1 MSLALPSALVSAAPS
16 RSPSSSA
23 ARLNEQENNDL
34 PSFGEVLS
42 RSLAPAA
49 EPAEPARAKSAAA
62 TAAKRQ
68 PAQQPADPQDLVN
81 ALALA
86 LAAPESKVLPALA
99 TAATAAGPA
108 LVGAT
113 ATTGGAASPPG
124 TAATALAG
132 LVADTAAS
140 AAGSTPAQD
149 LRSAALAADAATD
162 TVAKLARAGAP
173 ALAAAPAPPAAHAL
187 AAATVRDTRDTRD
200 AGPATPAGKSGA
212 AGQDLALAGVPGSIA
227 APTPGTDTAT
237 SNPSGQRDPGQNQAT
252 HREDKLTAE
261 GLGTTPASPRGLAAR
276 AASEPPATS
285 ADIAALPASAATVSA
300 SAPLPAGAD
309 PLGAGAAMTLPLAA
323 AAAPGATGAA
333 TPAAVATPL
342 LTPEVG
348 DGQWGKALGQ
358 QLVHMGKAGQ
368 QVAELQLNPPG
379 LGPLKVTLSMDEHQ
393 IQAMFVSTHS
403 SVRAAVEA
411 ALPQLRATLAD
422 NGINLGNTSVSDHS
436 QQSAFA
442 QRQDEQPE
450 QRNYRG
456 ERQPVDSTGPV
467 ARADERPA
475 RPEQGLT
482 VDTYA

>member
-16 RSPSSSA
+16 RASSSSA
-23 ARLNEQENNDL
+23 ARLNEQESNDL

-42 RSLAPAA
+42 RSLTPTA
-49 EPAEPARAKSAAA
+49 EPAEPARAKPAAA
-62 TAAKRQ
+62 AAKRQ
-68 PAQQPADPQDLVN
+68 PTQQPADPQDLVN

-86 LAAPESKVLPALA
+86 LVAPESKVLPALP
-99 TAATAAGPA
+99 TSAAAAGSA

-113 ATTGGAASPPG
+113 AGTGGAASSPG
-124 TAATALAG
+124 MAATALAG

-149 LRSAALAADAATD
+149 LRSAAIAADAATD
-162 TVAKLARAGAP
+162 TAAELAR
-173 ALAAAPAPPAAHAL
+173 AAAPAPTAAHAL
-187 AAATVRDTRDTRD
+187 AAANIRDTRD
-200 AGPATPAGKSGA
+200 AAPPTPAGKSGA
-212 AGQDLALAGVPGSIA
+212 AGQDLALALVPGSIA

-237 SNPSGQRDPGQNQAT
+237 SDPSAQRDPGQNQAT
-252 HREDKLTAE
+252 HREGKLTAE
-261 GLGTTPASPRGLAAR
+261 GLGATPANPRGLPAR
-276 AASEPPATS
+276 AAGEPPTTS
-285 ADIAALPASAATVSA
+285 PDTAALPASAATVSA
-300 SAPLPAGAD
+300 SAPLPASAD
-309 PLGAGAAMTLPLAA
+309 PLGAGAAMTLPPAT

-333 TPAAVATPL
+333 TPAAIATPL
-342 LTPEVG
+342 LIPEVG
-348 DGQWGKALGQ
+348 DGQWAKALGQ

-379 LGPLKVTLSMDEHQ
+379 LGPLKVTLSMDEHRV
-393 IQAMFVSTHS
+393 QAMFVSTHS

-422 NGINLGNTSVSDHS
+422 SGINLGNTSVSDYS
-436 QQSAFA
+436 QQQSAFA